1 MWLPPK
7 LWLICRRTDG
17 SPHGGI
23 AAVVRADA
31 TNADGAAVL
40 VALSQ
45 AGFAYAGR
53 TLLDPTFGG
62 DPVMVGPCGQI
73 VVATHGRLCSRLPLS
88 LLHLAVVAPASG
100 VQPGRSVGT
109 AVAFKLLAQ
118 RRIRPS
124 H

>member
-17 SPHGGI
+17 SPHGWI
-23 AAVVRADA
+23 AAMVRADA

-45 AGFAYAGR
+45 AGFAYSGR
-53 TLLDPTFGG
+53 TLLDLTFGDG
-62 DPVMVGPCGQI
+62 SVIVDPCDQI
-73 VVATHGRLCSRLPLS
+73 VLAAHARLCSRLPLS

-100 VQPGRSVGT
+100 VQPGCSVGT